1 MEGKSLWKIA
11 FYLELEKFAN
21 AQLVRFLIVRAGSK
35 SSGIAGG
42 KMLAEA
48 AGFKEWNN
56 LTDKLRQDTSDLHA
70 QLSWDR
76 WARRPMPGLWR

>member
-21 AQLVRFLIVRAGSK
+21 AQLVRCLIVRAGKK
-35 SSGIAGG
+35 SSGIADG

-48 AGFKEWNN
+48 AGFEEWVN
-56 LTDKLRQDTSDLHA
+56 LTDKLRQDTSNLHA

-76 WARRPMPGLWR
+76 